1 MLLVVGGNGDE
12 TEKNTETL
20 VIGDAQW
27 KIHED
32 VGLSSYLTPMAVTL
46 DNKIYVFGMYF
57 YLNETI
63 PQYTWQL

>member
-20 VIGDAQW
+20 VIGDSQW

-32 VGLSSYLTPMAVTL
+32 TGISSYVTPMAVTL
-46 DNKIYVFGMYF
+46 NNKIYVFGMYCYF
-57 YLNETI
+57 IKCNYARRRS
-63 PQYTWQL
+63 